1 MGNGCVIGRVC
12 QEAERVAAEAP
23 EAAER
28 PEQERLPRRRMNR
41 NIGIIVVVA
50 VAVVIIIIG
59 IIILVSLTGCEK

>member
-41 NIGIIVVVA
+41 NIGIIVAVA
-50 VAVVIIIIG
+50 VAIIIIG